1 MSAAAK
7 KVIVIGLDGLEPS
20 IVDAMLEAG
29 ELPNLARL
37 RASGGYSRIA
47 TTTPAQ
53 TPVAWSSFAT
63 GTNPGG
69 HGIFDFL
76 RRDPKTYLP
85 DLGLNRYE
93 QKSAFHA
100 PSVVN
105 LRRGTPVWDVLTSA
119 GIPSTI
125 IRCPCTYPPNVMHGR
140 MLSGMGVPDLR
151 GGMGT
156 ATFYTSDATASPRE
170 SEQLIRLA
178 GSAPNYRTHLIGP
191 RNSRQKGDFTF
202 DLDLEVDATQQTA
215 LIRSDGRPHAL
226 EMRQGEWSG
235 WLRVKFKTGL
245 LASVAGIVRF
255 LLVRTSPHVEL
266 YASPVNFDPAAPLYP
281 ISHPSTYAGDLA
293 TALGADFYT
302 AGMVEDHTGLSNE
315 RFGEDAFLAQCDDA
329 LREREAMMTHE
340 LARFREGLLFCLFD
354 TPDRL
359 QHMFWR
365 FREPLHPAN
374 RETAAEC
381 AAMARVIEDHYAT
394 CDAIV
399 GRALEAVDDDTVFV
413 VLSDHGF
420 HSFQRGVHLNSW
432 LHERGLL
439 VLKSGVSADAD
450 AGDFL
455 RHVDWGRTRAYALG
469 LGSIYLNVKGREG
482 EGIVAPDEM
491 DHLSDLIVRSIAG
504 LVDPV
509 RGRVAVRGARTRREV
524 YSGPYASESPDVMVD
539 FNRGYRV
546 SWRTALGGMGT
557 GNFEDNVKRWGGDHV
572 IDPLLAPGVLFM
584 NRPFDGSKA
593 RLIDMAPTILGALG
607 VPAPAV
613 MEGVNLLTP
622 D

>member
-1 MSAAAK
+1 M
-7 KVIVIGLDGLEPS
+7 
-20 IVDAMLEAG
+20 
-29 ELPNLARL
+29 
-37 RASGGYSRIA
+37 
-47 TTTPAQ
+47 
-53 TPVAWSSFAT
+53 
-63 GTNPGG
+63 
-69 HGIFDFL
+69 
-76 RRDPKTYLP
+76 
-85 DLGLNRYE
+85 
-93 QKSAFHA
+93 
-100 PSVVN
+100 
-105 LRRGTPVWDVLTSA
+105 
-119 GIPSTI
+119 
-125 IRCPCTYPPNVMHGR
+125 
-140 MLSGMGVPDLR
+140 
-151 GGMGT
+151 
-156 ATFYTSDATASPRE
+156 
-170 SEQLIRLA
+170 
-178 GSAPNYRTHLIGP
+178 
-191 RNSRQKGDFTF
+191 
-202 DLDLEVDATQQTA
+202 
-215 LIRSDGRPHAL
+215 
-226 EMRQGEWSG
+226 
-235 WLRVKFKTGL
+235 
-245 LASVAGIVRF
+245 
-255 LLVRTSPHVEL
+255 
-266 YASPVNFDPAAPLYP
+266 
-281 ISHPSTYAGDLA
+281 
-293 TALGADFYT
+293 
-302 AGMVEDHTGLSNE
+302 
-315 RFGEDAFLAQCDDA
+315 
-329 LREREAMMTHE
+329 
-340 LARFREGLLFCLFD
+340 
-354 TPDRL
+354 
-359 QHMFWR
+359 
-365 FREPLHPAN
+365 HPAN

-381 AAMARVIEDHYAT
+381 AEMARVIEDHYVT

-491 DHLSDLIVRSIAG
+491 DHVSDLIVRSIAG

-509 RGRVAVRGARTRREV
+509 HGRVAVRGARTRREV
-524 YSGPYASESPDVMVD
+524 YSGPYASESPDVIVD

-593 RLIDMAPTILGALG
+593 RLIDMAPTILGVLG

-622 D
+622 N